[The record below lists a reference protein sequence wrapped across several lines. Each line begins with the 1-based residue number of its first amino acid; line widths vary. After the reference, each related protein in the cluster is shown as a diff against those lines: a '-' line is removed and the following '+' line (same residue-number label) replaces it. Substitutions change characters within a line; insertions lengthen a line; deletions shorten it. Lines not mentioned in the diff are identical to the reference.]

1 MPKEIERKF
10 LVDTSKLGDLL
21 HKSSNRKLWQYYLVA
36 TKDLAI
42 RLRTRGAGYNETVLT
57 IKHGASGISVNEEE
71 FNVPYSSYLIR
82 FDDRI
87 GREIVKTR
95 YYIPYNG
102 RTWELD
108 VFEEELAGLIIAEL
122 ECDDAA
128 EVVDLP
134 PWVSTEVTSD
144 YRYKNAV
151 LTTSDEWK
159 KG

>member
-10 LVDTSKLGDLL
+10 LVDTSKLGDIL
-21 HKSSNRKLWQYYLVA
+21 HRAEYEKLWQYYLVA

-42 RLRTRGAGYNETVLT
+42 RLRTRGASYNETVLT

-71 FNVPYSSYLIR
+71 FHVSYSSYLAR
-82 FDDRI
+82 FHDRI
-87 GREIVKTR
+87 GREIVKCR
-95 YYIPYNG
+95 YFIPYNG
-102 RTWELD
+102 RTWVVD
-108 VFEEELAGLIIAEL
+108 VFEEDLAGLIIAEL